1 MRGGCEFPIE
11 HEGPCS
17 QTVAKRRATRLSVDQ
32 VRAVDQFA
40 ELLFVM
46 FPHAMGVAVVGSSLT
61 RDDWRDVDIRIIA
74 ENNMVR
80 TLRGIL
86 DLDDLHML
94 LSQWGQR
101 VTGLPIDCQLQE
113 RSDHEREAYTEDGA
127 PRFHW
132 RGHGRIGDNARR
144 LRDAASELFPDDDP
158 ESEVAAIEP
167 TSEAPTLAELAPAT
181 QAELA
186 EVLAELDVLRRS
198 IAFSDRKAGEER
210 EKLAAADT
218 FTIRWGSVRY
228 AYPANDI
235 ARIHVRRMYRSE
247 RRVQMIISGGQRRDA
262 DRTRATDRAAHFLL
276 VAQGGAVRASK
287 ASPSDDGQVTP

>member
-1 MRGGCEFPIE
+1 VTCGMTGVLMRGGCEFPIE

-158 ESEVAAIEP
+158 ESEVA
-167 TSEAPTLAELAPAT
+167 
-181 QAELA
+181 
-186 EVLAELDVLRRS
+186 
-198 IAFSDRKAGEER
+198 DR
-210 EKLAAADT
+210 D
-218 FTIRWGSVRY
+218 
-228 AYPANDI
+228 
-235 ARIHVRRMYRSE
+235 
-247 RRVQMIISGGQRRDA
+247 
-262 DRTRATDRAAHFLL
+262 
-276 VAQGGAVRASK
+276 
-287 ASPSDDGQVTP
+287 

>member
-158 ESEVAAIEP
+158 ESEVAA
-167 TSEAPTLAELAPAT
+167 T
-181 QAELA
+181 
-186 EVLAELDVLRRS
+186 
-198 IAFSDRKAGEER
+198 
-210 EKLAAADT
+210 
-218 FTIRWGSVRY
+218 
-228 AYPANDI
+228 
-235 ARIHVRRMYRSE
+235 
-247 RRVQMIISGGQRRDA
+247 
-262 DRTRATDRAAHFLL
+262 
-276 VAQGGAVRASK
+276 
-287 ASPSDDGQVTP
+287 PSDQVTP